1 MNYIN
6 AKLSGLRARMAR
18 LHKDERGLEGLE
30 YLLIAALVIIASVAA
45 WKFLGK
51 TIANNVNKIGNA
63 VESSTSKGLSDGGF
77 GSDGKLK

>member
-1 MNYIN
+1 MNFVSN
-6 AKLSGLRARMAR
+6 LVSGLRRRAAR

-51 TIANNVNKIGNA
+51 TISNNVNKIGNA
-63 VESSTSKGLSDGGF
+63 VDSSTTKGLTDGGF
-77 GSDGKLK
+77 NGQTGK